1 MYKKYYHDKLSPIC
15 ASLKQTWCLIT
26 SGVSS
31 KHSSYGPTA
40 MKDNRGNTINN
51 PQLIANKFNEFFTNI
66 GPSLA
71 IKTPHSTVD
80 HKSYLSGS
88 FSDSFFASPTT
99 PDDIINIVSSL
110 KSSNSEGVDGVDV
123 NVIEA
128 SIDLFASPLSQ
139 MCNISF
145 STGIVPDNLR
155 IGKVIPMF
163 KNEDSANFTNN

>member
-1 MYKKYYHDKLSPIC
+1 MFITKKTW
-15 ASLKQTWCLIT
+15 SLIKSVI
-26 SGVSS
+26 SS

-40 MKDNRGNTINN
+40 MKDNRCNTINN

-71 IKTPHSTVD
+71 TKIPHSTVD

-99 PDDIINIVSSL
+99 PDEIINIVSSL
-110 KSSNSEGVDGVDV
+110 KSSNSEGVDGINV
-123 NVIEA
+123 NVIKA
-128 SIDLFASPLSQ
+128 SIDLLASPLSQ

-145 STGIVPDNLR
+145 SIGIVHQLMPY
-155 IGKVIPMF
+155 
-163 KNEDSANFTNN
+163 FTTEWFSIAYCYF

>member
-1 MYKKYYHDKLSPIC
+1 MFITKKTW
-15 ASLKQTWCLIT
+15 SLIKSVI
-26 SGVSS
+26 SS

-40 MKDNRGNTINN
+40 MRDNRGNTINN

-71 IKTPHSTVD
+71 TKIPHSTVD

-99 PDDIINIVSSL
+99 PDEIINIVSSL
-110 KSSNSEGVDGVDV
+110 KSSNSEGVDGINV
-123 NVIEA
+123 NVIKA
-128 SIDLFASPLSQ
+128 SIDLLASPLSQ

-145 STGIVPDNLR
+145 SIGIVHQLMPY
-155 IGKVIPMF
+155 
-163 KNEDSANFTNN
+163 FTTEWFSIAYCYF